1 MPPGGSE
8 PRNVQSWR
16 GPALAL
22 PVAAVAVQARPAI
35 ERPAAVG
42 MPLGVSRP
50 AVVRVGLLGVAPAVQ
65 RFRFRAAA
73 APQAPAALTAKKD
86 KPPVGQPAA
95 PTVPAG
101 ATQPA
106 AVPLQPPPPA
116 AAPEVAAMIA
126 VSAEAAAAP
135 PAADDDDEVVIPFS
149 AAVAAGAA
157 GETGAVPAAADRR
170 RTRIVPPRDVVKL
183 SERFFYLLQPD
194 LETVLETSRLEFPRQ
209 PFPFQLDGM
218 AFLVPRHGAVLADE
232 MGLGKSMQAIS
243 SIRLLV
249 RSGEARRVL
258 VVCPKGLVSNW
269 VRELGDWAPELLV
282 AVIEGDPQRRRW
294 QWTLPDV
301 PVKLAN
307 YEVLVRDRELVA
319 SLGLEFDLMVLDEAQ
334 RIKNRS
340 SQTSEAVRSVTRRRS
355 WALTGTP
362 VENSADDLVGLFEF
376 VAPGH
381 LDSRMAPR
389 AMGAAVADHVLRRTK
404 DKVLKDMPPR
414 LNRDERIALGPEQ
427 RETYRRAE
435 EEGVL
440 RLEGMGRE
448 ATIQHVFELVLRLKQ
463 ICNFDTATGE
473 SAKLECLEAD
483 LEEIHASGRKALV
496 FSQWVET
503 LGRLRRKLDRFG
515 ALEYHGGMSTAARD
529 AAIARFRGDRKHSVL
544 LLSYGAGAVGLNLQ
558 FSQYVFLFDRWWNPA
573 IEDQAINR
581 AHRIGAAGAV
591 TVTRFVSA
599 DTIEERIDEVLR
611 KKRDLSDLILAE
623 AGEPVASGLTQ
634 EELFALFRLAPP
646 PRAAAPRV
654 AA

>member
-1 MPPGGSE
+1 MDTSAAIPGSA
-8 PRNVQSWR
+8 
-16 GPALAL
+16 ALAPVNVRSILRPGLDLSGAAATTSGVPPL
-22 PVAAVAVQARPAI
+22 PTPS
-35 ERPAAVG
+35 AVG
-42 MPLGVSRP
+42 MPVGLAAPAVARIPLLAARP
-50 AVVRVGLLGVAPAVQ
+50 AVRGY
-65 RFRFRAAA
+65 RFL
-73 APQAPAALTAKKD
+73 P
-86 KPPVGQPAA
+86 
-95 PTVPAG
+95 
-101 ATQPA
+101 
-106 AVPLQPPPPA
+106 
-116 AAPEVAAMIA
+116 
-126 VSAEAAAAP
+126 AAP
-135 PAADDDDEVVIPFS
+135 PAAGSP
-149 AAVAAGAA
+149 AARPPAARERAPAAGP
-157 GETGAVPAAADRR
+157 PAERR
-170 RTRIVPPRDVVKL
+170 HTRIAPPREVVKL
-183 SERFFYLLQPD
+183 QERFFYLLQPD
-194 LETVLETSRLEFPRQ
+194 LETALETSRLEFPRQ

-218 AFLVPRHGAVLADE
+218 AFLVPRHAAVLADE

-249 RSGEARRVL
+249 RGGEARRVL

-319 SLGLEFDLMVLDEAQ
+319 ELGLGFDLVVLDEAQ
-334 RIKNRS
+334 RIKNRA
-340 SQTSEAVRSVTRRRS
+340 SQTSEAVRSLDRRRS

-381 LDSRMAPR
+381 LDPRMSPR

-414 LNRDERIALGPEQ
+414 LNRDERIELGPEQ

-435 EEGVL
+435 EDGVL
-440 RLEGMGRE
+440 RLSGLGRE
-448 ATIQHVFELVLRLKQ
+448 ATIRHVFELVLRLKQ

-473 SAKLECLEAD
+473 SAKLERLEAE
-483 LEEIHASGRKALV
+483 LEEVQASGRKALV

-503 LGRLRRKLDRFG
+503 LGRLRGRLARFG

-529 AAIARFRGDRKHSVL
+529 AAIATFKGDPGHSVL

-591 TVTRFVSA
+591 TVTRFLAA

-611 KKRDLSDLILAE
+611 KKRDLSDTILAE
-623 AGEPVASGLTQ
+623 AGEPVPSGLTQ
-634 EELFALFRLAPP
+634 QELFALFRLAPP
-646 PRAAAPRV
+646 VRAAA
-654 AA
+654 